1 MQGTTAAFDFSAL
14 GKLIVITGPTAVGK
28 TDLCIR
34 LAQLFGAPIVN
45 ADSRQIYREMSIG
58 TARPDEGELS
68 KAEFYLTGSLSVN
81 DYYSAA
87 RYEQD
92 ALRLLSELFK
102 TKEYVILSGGSMM
115 YVDAV
120 VKGID
125 DIPTVPDVIRA
136 EMKRRLEAEGLE
148 ALCEELQRLDPEYH
162 SIADLKNPRRV
173 LHALEICHS
182 TGRTYTSFR
191 VRAPK
196 PRPFDVIKIGL
207 NIPRPQLFDRIN
219 RRVDKMIAAGLV
231 EEARGLYP
239 LRELTALNTVGYN
252 EMFRYFDGE
261 LTLPVAIERMKKN
274 TRVYAKKQLTWYKRD
289 EEMAWFSPEDFDK
302 IVDYIK
308 NSPARTV
315 SQASKNS
322 IFQTL

>member
-1 MQGTTAAFDFSAL
+1 M
-14 GKLIVITGPTAVGK
+14 GK

-58 TARPDEGELS
+58 TARPGAEELS
-68 KAEFYLTGSLSVN
+68 KAEFYLTGSLSVR

-87 RYEQD
+87 RYERD

-125 DIPTVPDVIRA
+125 DIPTVSDGIRA
-136 EMKRRLEAEGLE
+136 GMKRRLEAEGLE
-148 ALCEELQRLDPEYH
+148 ALCAELQRLDPEYH

-239 LRELTALNTVGYN
+239 LRELTAVGYN

-274 TRVYAKKQLTWYKRD
+274 TRVYAKKQLTWYRRD
-289 EEMAWFSPEDFDK
+289 EEMAWFSPEDYDG

-308 NSPARTV
+308 NSQVRPV
-315 SQASKNS
+315 SQTSQNS
-322 IFQTL
+322 MSQTL